1 MSIGRWVALEGYD
14 GLSGRGY
21 RVGLVWWCLAF
32 FIIVVLYSWLAPRGR
47 AGKALYCVIRA
58 PVAGIDKA

>member
-1 MSIGRWVALEGYD
+1 MMGCLVEGIGLGWFGGVWRSLSSSFCIRGWLRVAG
-14 GLSGRGY
+14 
-21 RVGLVWWCLAF
+21 
-32 FIIVVLYSWLAPRGR
+32 